1 MLKTLTEIKMGKEH
15 CQYDA
20 HKSGGFP
27 FAVYYS
33 DIEKYIGQHIPAH
46 WHREFEISLVI
57 RGKVRFF
64 VDGSEQILSE
74 GEGIFINSNVF
85 HGMNRFGDSSE
96 FVTAVFDSSFI
107 CGGEG
112 ESPFMLKYIKPL
124 ASDGRLPFL
133 RLENGVLW
141 QTECLDLLR
150 EVYSAAREEN
160 FAFEFSVREA
170 LTKIM
175 ISILKNSGGKSS
187 APARPSESS
196 VFEMCEFI
204 KQNYGENI
212 SVKEIAAAANISER
226 ECYRRFR
233 SVMSTS
239 PIKYLESLRIRKAA
253 ELLAETQ
260 NSVTEICFFVG
271 FSNGSYFSHRFKE
284 MLGCSPL
291 EYRKS
296 NSQKA

>member
-33 DIEKYIGQHIPAH
+33 DIKKYLGQYIPAH

-64 VDGSEQILSE
+64 IDNTELLLSE

-96 FVTAVFDSSFI
+96 FVTAVFDSSFV
-107 CGGEG
+107 CGGES
-112 ESPFMLKYIKPL
+112 ESPFMQKYIKPL
-124 ASDGRLPFL
+124 LSGQAFSFIRLQS
-133 RLENGVLW
+133 ETLW
-141 QTECLDLLR
+141 QAECLDLLR
-150 EVYSAAREEN
+150 SVYSVAREEN
-160 FAFEFSVREA
+160 FAFEFAIREA
-170 LTKIM
+170 LSKI
-175 ISILKNSGGKSS
+175 IINILKNSVEKDS
-187 APARPSESS
+187 ALPSAGENS
-196 VFEMCEFI
+196 VFTMCEFI
-204 KQNYGENI
+204 KENYGENI
-212 SVKEIAAAANISER
+212 SVKEIAAAASVSER
-226 ECYRRFR
+226 ECYRRFK
-233 SVMSTS
+233 STMSTS
-239 PIKYLESLRIRKAA
+239 PIKYLDSLRIRKAA
-253 ELLAETQ
+253 ELLSATRL
-260 NSVTEICFFVG
+260 SVTDICFSVG

-291 EYRKS
+291 EYRKA
-296 NSQKA
+296 NLHI

>member
-20 HKSGGFP
+20 HKSAGFP

-33 DIEKYIGQHIPAH
+33 DIKKYLGQYIPAH

-64 VDGSEQILSE
+64 IDNTELLLSE
-74 GEGIFINSNVF
+74 GEGVFINSNVF

-107 CGGEG
+107 CGGED
-112 ESPFMLKYIKPL
+112 ESPFMQKYIKPF
-124 ASDGRLPFL
+124 ASDKTFSFIRLQS
-133 RLENGVLW
+133 EVLW
-141 QTECLDLLR
+141 QSDCLDLLHG
-150 EVYSAAREEN
+150 VYSAAREED
-160 FAFEFSVREA
+160 FAFEFAIRED
-170 LTKIM
+170 LSKIV
-175 ISILKNSGGKSS
+175 INILKNLGEKSS
-187 APARPSESS
+187 ALPSSGESS

-204 KQNYGENI
+204 KENYGENI
-212 SVKEIAAAANISER
+212 SVKEIAAAASVSER
-226 ECYRRFR
+226 ECYRRFK
-233 SVMSTS
+233 SAMFTS
-239 PIKYLESLRIRKAA
+239 PIKYLDSLRIKKAA
-253 ELLAETQ
+253 ELLSATQ
-260 NSVTEICFFVG
+260 ASVTDICFSVG

-291 EYRKS
+291 EYRKA
-296 NSQKA
+296 NFHL